1 MVARDANREA
11 RELLTGALRKVAI
24 TQYHARELV
33 RVLDEVSP
41 YEIAL
46 QAHFEGLVFAGISAE
61 EKLAIALALLAGTGT
76 DRDTKLLFRRLL
88 DRVETAELGGEI
100 RSWVGHREDGK
111 TLADEARTLRNAA
124 THRFYDKR
132 GGERGEW
139 HYEVQDRPG
148 HFVDGMVLE
157 FAETYARHVDRLEP
171 IVATVAERWKVD
183 VEPAPVEA

>member
-1 MVARDANREA
+1 LPIPAPTR
-11 RELLTGALRKVAI
+11 
-24 TQYHARELV
+24 
-33 RVLDEVSP
+33 
-41 YEIAL
+41 
-46 QAHFEGLVFAGISAE
+46 
-61 EKLAIALALLAGTGT
+61 
-76 DRDTKLLFRRLL
+76 TKLLFRRLL
-88 DRVETAELGGEI
+88 DRVETAELGAEI

-132 GGERGEW
+132 GGGRGEW
-139 HYEVQDRPG
+139 HYEVEDRPG

-171 IVATVAERWKVD
+171 IVATVAERWKLD